1 MDAVDT
7 GGAPTASTLRRYS
20 AFGVPGEAAPAQSIE
35 RGFASRPIE
44 GASGLVYMR
53 ARHYDPTTGRFLQPD
68 PEGIAST
75 QRYAFAEHNP
85 YIYNDPTG
93 RSSRGIGSLDRG
105 VPSWAFEGRPNELAG
120 WDVATAAFGDG
131 GLGLSGLV
139 QHDAA
144 VRGRWAD
151 EAWDDGRYASW
162 AANSTMAMFNEYVG
176 GEVAHSLENPGQTI
190 ALAAV
195 GGLAFKVAARATG
208 AAVRGATTGTAR
220 LPNARGFIREFTT
233 TGDETFFRVFSGK
246 PQGSFLTKTRP
257 RSSAFAREA
266 LDLPQDLNRADF
278 IQEVLVPAGTRLRR
292 SRVSGGTFG
301 GRGGAEQFELLNRI
315 SDKSFGPGVPFP

>member
-1 MDAVDT
+1 
-7 GGAPTASTLRRYS
+7 
-20 AFGVPGEAAPAQSIE
+20 
-35 RGFASRPIE
+35 
-44 GASGLVYMR
+44 MR

-131 GLGLSGLV
+131 GRGLSGLV

-176 GEVAHSLENPGQTI
+176 GEVAYSLENPGQTI

-195 GGLAFKVAARATG
+195 GGLAFRTAARATG
-208 AAVRGATTGTAR
+208 AVVRGVTVLGENMVGRVMPFAERTGAR
-220 LPNARGFIREFTT
+220 TLGFGTNVERWAQMTPRQRWKLNDGQLRKRMGDGDRFRTIGIDSARDPLARHRF
-233 TGDETFFRVFSGK
+233 D
-246 PQGSFLTKTRP
+246 LT
-257 RSSAFAREA
+257 RSELLRLSDRGISVEQVS
-266 LDLPQDLNRADF
+266 PK
-278 IQEVLVPAGTRLRR
+278 EVLNVL
-292 SRVSGGTFG
+292 
-301 GRGGAEQFELLNRI
+301 GRQ
-315 SDKSFGPGVPFP
+315 

>member
-1 MDAVDT
+1 VDAVDT

-105 VPSWAFEGRPNELAG
+105 VPSWAFEGGGVLANNSGGPFMLNDGPTLQTQTMMNAMGSANVDQGGQDYWTAGALTGATVVIIRNGFDASAFLGVTVGQSDSGSYGVTRTSAGYSLANE
-120 WDVATAAFGDG
+120 FGDFQRPG
-131 GLGLSGLV
+131 GSRDSQIRGIEFDLDWDPLLGPFGAVPFVVKGGPEALFDPGLVTTDYSFGFGTLKTFENSAGNLIGGALGLGFGL
-139 QHDAA
+139 
-144 VRGRWAD
+144 GW
-151 EAWDDGRYASW
+151 
-162 AANSTMAMFNEYVG
+162 
-176 GEVAHSLENPGQTI
+176 
-190 ALAAV
+190 
-195 GGLAFKVAARATG
+195 
-208 AAVRGATTGTAR
+208 
-220 LPNARGFIREFTT
+220 
-233 TGDETFFRVFSGK
+233 
-246 PQGSFLTKTRP
+246 
-257 RSSAFAREA
+257 
-266 LDLPQDLNRADF
+266 
-278 IQEVLVPAGTRLRR
+278 
-292 SRVSGGTFG
+292 SRVEGGFSPIFVTDSPL
-301 GRGGAEQFELLNRI
+301 E
-315 SDKSFGPGVPFP
+315 

>member
-1 MDAVDT
+1 
-7 GGAPTASTLRRYS
+7 
-20 AFGVPGEAAPAQSIE
+20 
-35 RGFASRPIE
+35 
-44 GASGLVYMR
+44 MR

-93 RSSRGIGSLDRG
+93 RSSRGVGSLDRG

-131 GLGLSGLV
+131 GRGLSGLV

-176 GEVAHSLENPGQTI
+176 GEVAYSLENPGQTI

-195 GGLAFKVAARATG
+195 GGLAFRTAARATG
-208 AAVRGATTGTAR
+208 AVVRGARKGHSDT
-220 LPNARGFIREFTT
+220 
-233 TGDETFFRVFSGK
+233 
-246 PQGSFLTKTRP
+246 
-257 RSSAFAREA
+257 
-266 LDLPQDLNRADF
+266 
-278 IQEVLVPAGTRLRR
+278 LRC
-292 SRVSGGTFG
+292 G
-301 GRGGAEQFELLNRI
+301 
-315 SDKSFGPGVPFP
+315 

>member
-1 MDAVDT
+1 M
-7 GGAPTASTLRRYS
+7 
-20 AFGVPGEAAPAQSIE
+20 SIE

-131 GLGLSGLV
+131 GLGLS
-139 QHDAA
+139 
-144 VRGRWAD
+144 
-151 EAWDDGRYASW
+151 
-162 AANSTMAMFNEYVG
+162 
-176 GEVAHSLENPGQTI
+176 
-190 ALAAV
+190 
-195 GGLAFKVAARATG
+195 
-208 AAVRGATTGTAR
+208 
-220 LPNARGFIREFTT
+220 
-233 TGDETFFRVFSGK
+233 
-246 PQGSFLTKTRP
+246 
-257 RSSAFAREA
+257 
-266 LDLPQDLNRADF
+266 
-278 IQEVLVPAGTRLRR
+278 
-292 SRVSGGTFG
+292 
-301 GRGGAEQFELLNRI
+301 EQ
-315 SDKSFGPGVPFP
+315 